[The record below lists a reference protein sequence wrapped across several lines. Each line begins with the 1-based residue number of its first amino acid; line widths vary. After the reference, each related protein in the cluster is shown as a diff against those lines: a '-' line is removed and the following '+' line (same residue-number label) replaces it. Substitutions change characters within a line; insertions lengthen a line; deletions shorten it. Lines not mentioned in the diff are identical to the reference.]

1 MSDVKVENDIN
12 MQGDTITPSCGC
24 VIRVIGVGGGGNNA
38 LQYMMDK
45 NLAGVECMAIN
56 TDPQTLERTNV
67 KLKVQIGVRTTN
79 GLGAGCDPN
88 KGRKAAEESYEDIK
102 KLLSGSDMVFITAG
116 MGGGTGTGA
125 SPIVAKVA
133 KEVGVLTVAIVTQ
146 PFSFEGKRHRIN
158 AMAGISELA
167 KNVDS
172 IIIVDNDKLLRNLGP
187 NVSLKNAFEKANDV
201 LYQAVEGITSA
212 ITNTGFINLDFAD
225 IVTVMRNSG
234 LAMIGSSEGQGP
246 NLVEDTVR
254 KAINSPLV
262 DNVNLGSA
270 TGLIAN
276 IRVSQNIPVNL
287 LSEVCD
293 AIQAYAREDATCK
306 FGLYFDDKLDDGK
319 IVATVLVT
327 GISSTDIDLPSN
339 QAINRLNPANN

>member
-1 MSDVKVENDIN
+1 MLFRS
-12 MQGDTITPSCGC
+12 
-24 VIRVIGVGGGGNNA
+24 
-38 LQYMMDK
+38 
-45 NLAGVECMAIN
+45 
-56 TDPQTLERTNV
+56 
-67 KLKVQIGVRTTN
+67 
-79 GLGAGCDPN
+79 
-88 KGRKAAEESYEDIK
+88 
-102 KLLSGSDMVFITAG
+102 
-116 MGGGTGTGA
+116 
-125 SPIVAKVA
+125 
-133 KEVGVLTVAIVTQ
+133 
-146 PFSFEGKRHRIN
+146 
-158 AMAGISELA
+158 
-167 KNVDS
+167 
-172 IIIVDNDKLLRNLGP
+172 
-187 NVSLKNAFEKANDV
+187 
-201 LYQAVEGITSA
+201 
-212 ITNTGFINLDFAD
+212 FAD

>member
-1 MSDVKVENDIN
+1 M
-12 MQGDTITPSCGC
+12 
-24 VIRVIGVGGGGNNA
+24 
-38 LQYMMDK
+38 
-45 NLAGVECMAIN
+45 
-56 TDPQTLERTNV
+56 
-67 KLKVQIGVRTTN
+67 
-79 GLGAGCDPN
+79 
-88 KGRKAAEESYEDIK
+88 
-102 KLLSGSDMVFITAG
+102 
-116 MGGGTGTGA
+116 
-125 SPIVAKVA
+125 AKVA
-133 KEVGVLTVAIVTQ
+133 REVGALTIAIVTQ

-158 AMAGISELA
+158 AMAGIGELA

-187 NVSLKNAFEKANDV
+187 NVSLKTAFEKANEV

-212 ITNTGFINLDFAD
+212 ITNTGYINLDFAD

-246 NLVEDTVR
+246 NLVEDTVK

-276 IRVSQNIPVNL
+276 IRVSQNIPVNI

-293 AIQAYAREDATCK
+293 AIQSYAREDATCK
-306 FGLYFDDKLDDGK
+306 FGLYFDDKLEDGK
-319 IVATVLVT
+319 IAATVLVT

-339 QAINRLNPANN
+339 QAINRLNPMN